1 MRDREIERQRDRGT
15 NLKGLSG
22 LVTSHGQPERQ
33 RPAAAAGPA
42 ALSLAVAR
50 AGSLRGTGSLREEIL
65 GEWGREGLKD
75 SEGGCRGGR
84 EPASEPRPRL
94 TVGAAAQPPDSEG
107 SVREARRLGLSE
119 GSREGKRFGLTPRD
133 SEP

>member
-42 ALSLAVAR
+42 ALS
-50 AGSLRGTGSLREEIL
+50 GRGP
-65 GEWGREGLKD
+65 
-75 SEGGCRGGR
+75 GR
-84 EPASEPRPRL
+84 EPERDWEPEGGDTRR
-94 TVGAAAQPPDSEG
+94 VGEG
-107 SVREARRLGLSE
+107 GTQGLG
-119 GSREGKRFGLTPRD
+119 GRVPGRAGACQ
-133 SEP
+133 